1 MKTDRSLY
9 AFRIMGYIYI
19 SIFVLACFLPFWLIV
34 AGSFTQESAIY
45 KYGYKLIPKV
55 FSLEAYK
62 LVFLFPQD
70 ILNAYIVSI
79 TLTVVGSVVGIFLT
93 AMTAYVILRKDFK
106 YRNKLSFFYYFTM
119 LFSGG
124 LVPYYLLIVR
134 YLHLKDTLFALLL
147 PSLMSAYLII
157 LTKNFMKSIPDS
169 IMESAKI
176 DGAGDFRVFL
186 QFIIPL
192 SKPGL
197 ATIGLFIA
205 LGYWNDWWGAMLF
218 IDSKKL
224 YPLQYLLYK
233 IIQGAE
239 GLKLANTAGAGIVM
253 TDLPTESLKMATA
266 VVATGPIILLYPYV
280 QRYFIKGLVIGSVK
294 G

>member
-1 MKTDRSLY
+1 
-9 AFRIMGYIYI
+9 MGYIYI